1 MPNLR
6 PSEKQARNPLP
17 HSRNI
22 VITAMIFGLFRG
34 NANRKLIGRLH
45 NEIIAAARDPLL
57 FTDYGVEDTLEGR
70 FELVVLHAVLVL
82 RRLEHLPPPGPDIAQ
97 ELADALFRHFDIA
110 LREIGVSDTRVP
122 KRMKEMAEA
131 FFGRAKAYHEA
142 SANGCDA
149 LSEALSR
156 NVFAGRRDGEQ
167 LAHYVVSVDAA
178 LGAAPL
184 SQFLAGPIPF
194 PRPSAQS
201 HKEPK

>member
-1 MPNLR
+1 MPNPRL
-6 PSEKQARNPLP
+6 SEKQARHRLP

-22 VITAMIFGLFRG
+22 NITAMIFGLFRG

-45 NEIIAAARDPLL
+45 NEIVAAARDPLL

-70 FELVVLHAVLVL
+70 FESVVLHAVLVL
-82 RRLEHLPPPGPDIAQ
+82 RRLEHLPSPGPNIAQ
-97 ELADALFRHFDIA
+97 DLADALFRHFDVA

-131 FFGRAKAYHEA
+131 FSGRAKAYHEA
-142 SANGCDA
+142 LAKGPDA
-149 LSEALSR
+149 LSEALAR

-167 LAHYVVSVDAA
+167 LAHYVRNLDAA
-178 LGAAPL
+178 LAVATL
-184 SQFLAGPIPF
+184 TQFLEGPIPF

-201 HKEPK
+201 HEEPK